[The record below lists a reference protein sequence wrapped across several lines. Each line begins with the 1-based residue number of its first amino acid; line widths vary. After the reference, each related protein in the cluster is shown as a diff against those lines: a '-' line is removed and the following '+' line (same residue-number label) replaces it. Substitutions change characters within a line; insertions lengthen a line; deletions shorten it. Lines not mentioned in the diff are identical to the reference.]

1 MKLGTV
7 TGAKVKQ
14 RYNLDD
20 LVPYGPGLG
29 SSSLIM
35 KGLFE
40 LTGKMGTT
48 NITTSHVLIY
58 LLDNMPED
66 KRKVLKDALKVDSSE
81 DIKKRF
87 GLLPSKTWGTQVV
100 SEDQITISKAVQLV
114 FRRAKHIS
122 SELGDRYIGLHHL
135 AIALFQE
142 CELNHHTS
150 PEISLL
156 MAQSNLTAQDIKD
169 KLLEVI

>member
-1 MKLGTV
+1 MKVSTV
-7 TGAKVKQ
+7 EHAAHQG
-14 RYNLDD
+14 RYTLDD

-29 SSSLIM
+29 SVSLIM

-40 LTGKMGTT
+40 LASKMGTT
-48 NITTSHVLIY
+48 NITPSEVLIY

-87 GLLPSKTWGTQVV
+87 GLLPSKMWGCQAV

-114 FRRAKHIS
+114 FRRAKQIS
-122 SELGDRYIGLHHL
+122 NELGDRYIGLHHL
-135 AIALFQE
+135 TIALFKE

-150 PEISLL
+150 PEISSL
-156 MAQSNLTAQDIKD
+156 MAQNGVTSQNIKD
-169 KLLEVI
+169 KLL